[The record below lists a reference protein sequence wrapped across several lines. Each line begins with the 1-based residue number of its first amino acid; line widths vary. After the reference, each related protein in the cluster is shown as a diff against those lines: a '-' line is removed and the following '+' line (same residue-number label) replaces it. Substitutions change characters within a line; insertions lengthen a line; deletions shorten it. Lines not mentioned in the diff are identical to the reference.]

1 MVAQILKEVNIF
13 AYVRIFFYLCG
24 EFGQDIMERTL
35 VLLKPSVVK
44 RMLMGEIITR
54 FERKGLRII
63 GMKMLY
69 MTDELL
75 DEHYSH
81 LKDKPFFPLLK
92 KSMQQTPVVAMC
104 LEGVEAVRVVRAMAG
119 ATNGRNAA
127 IGTIRGDYC
136 MSNQQNIVH
145 ASDGQQTAIE
155 EIARFFQPAEIFDFG
170 VTNFDV
176 IYAVDEVDL

>member
-1 MVAQILKEVNIF
+1 
-13 AYVRIFFYLCG
+13 
-24 EFGQDIMERTL
+24 MERTL

-69 MTDELL
+69 MTDALVE
-75 DEHYSH
+75 EHYSH

-92 KSMQQTPVVAMC
+92 ASMQATPVVALC
-104 LEGVEAVRVVRAMAG
+104 IEGVEVVRVVRAMAG
-119 ATNGRNAA
+119 V
-127 IGTIRGDYC
+127 TIRGDYS

-145 ASDGQQTAIE
+145 ASDGVYVAKE
-155 EIARFFQPAEIFDFG
+155 EIDRFFKPEEVFDFG
-170 VTNFDV
+170 DLNFNS
-176 IYAVDEVDL
+176 IYAVDEVDM